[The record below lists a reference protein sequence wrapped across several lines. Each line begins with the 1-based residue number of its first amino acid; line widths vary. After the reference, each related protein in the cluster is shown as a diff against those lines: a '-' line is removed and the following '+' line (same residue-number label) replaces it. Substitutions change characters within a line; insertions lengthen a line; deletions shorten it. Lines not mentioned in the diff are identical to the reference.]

1 MRFRI
6 KQNDDGSACAIA
18 VFGVMDDAA
27 GCDILQVAQT
37 MLNRSGCTELLIDLS
52 SALLKE
58 DLSVFNTD
66 TLTSVFEGVL
76 LNKDSVLIIRYH
88 NDHEIR
94 FSSDQQPLQPLSAMT
109 RKRLD
114 EAEFFNK
121 VMQWPDQEARF
132 RIN

>member
-6 KQNDDGSACAIA
+6 KKNNDGSAYAIV

-37 MLNRSGCTELLIDLS
+37 MLNRPLCTELIIDFR

-58 DLSVFNTD
+58 DFSVFNTD
-66 TLTSVFEGVL
+66 TLTSVFEEVL
-76 LNKDSVLIIRYH
+76 LKKDSVLIIRYH
-88 NDHEIR
+88 NDLEIR
-94 FSSDQQPLQPLSAMT
+94 FSSDQLPLQPLSAMT

-114 EAEFFNK
+114 EAKFFSK
-121 VMQWPDQEARF
+121 VMRWLDQEARF
-132 RIN
+132 MIN